1 MPLQLFGVEK
11 HRDARSLAVA
21 AVVAAAGVAAA
32 VAAAGVAAGV
42 AAAVAAADLCARMCE
57 DVRGCARKQDAQ
69 LVVS

>member
-42 AAAVAAADLCARMCE
+42 ATSSAAVGGPCAC
-57 DVRGCARKQDAQ
+57 
-69 LVVS
+69 LP